1 MKLFP
6 STAAAYS
13 AAQGDAAV
21 EKGATLVVVSE
32 GVVGLAWSWPVAV
45 TVALGE
51 FHGAV
56 GDADALIK
64 SAGLTLEQV
73 RDAVDVADAHGFPVA
88 AWARTIASSALPR
101 WMAKYTTGQAIGYSQ
116 GVMAYAA
123 YYGVDGEGDLDTEL
137 EERVSI
143 MPRPM
148 ISYASRTGTRRN
160 LEALRQAN
168 WRLLV
173 SATGA
178 LRTEGMRYA
187 LDNGAWTAFQQGR
200 QFDEKAFG
208 RAVDRLGENADWIV
222 LPDIVAGGLESLEL
236 SLRWLERLR
245 GIPTKLLLA
254 VQNGMELDDV
264 REYLSPAVGIF
275 VGGDTEWKLATVNS
289 WGQLAR
295 RRHCHLHVGRV
306 NSAKRIALCAAAG
319 VNSVDGTSATRFS
332 KSLPRLDGA
341 LRRADGQP
349 DLFNPTGMTLDEVR
363 LDCCA

>member
-1 MKLFP
+1 MKFFP
-6 STAAAYS
+6 STAAAY
-13 AAQGDAAV
+13 AAV
-21 EKGATLVVVSE
+21 HRDPEVSRGTTLVAASE
-32 GVVGLAWSWPVAV
+32 GVVGLAWTWPVAV

-51 FHGAV
+51 FHGVV

-64 SAGLTLEQV
+64 GAEWTLEQL
-73 RDAVDVADAHGFPVA
+73 RDAIDVADAHGFPVA
-88 AWARTIASSALPR
+88 GWARASAATALPR
-101 WMAKYTTGQAIGYSQ
+101 WLTKYTSGQAIGFSQ

-123 YYGVDGEGDLDTEL
+123 YYGVDGESDLDPEL
-137 EERVSI
+137 EERVSV
-143 MPRPM
+143 MPPPM

-200 QFDEKAFG
+200 QLDEKAFG

-236 SLRWLERLR
+236 SLRWLERLK
-245 GIPTKLLLA
+245 GIPTKLLPA

-306 NSAKRIALCAAAG
+306 NSAKRIAICAAAG
-319 VNSVDGTSATRFS
+319 VNSLDGTSATRFS

-349 DLFNPTGMTLDEVR
+349 DLFNPAGMTLDEIR